1 MCGSHGT
8 TLNCSFSEFMIQTRV
23 KLFRRILGT
32 AIQCD
37 VLFTFP
43 REVRYCKAL
52 SGRTTL
58 RAEVPSILL
67 DANEGTA
74 IHSFPLRLYYWAI
87 PRAHDHGSEA
97 NSESTRFPVIFSHHS
112 PCKYNRN
119 ESLATTTTTTTKNKN
134 FLSVSRN
141 LAFLL
146 TGDRIS
152 YLQYLH
158 QLIRIGMPVS
168 VSTC

>member
-1 MCGSHGT
+1 MDVCGSHGT

-67 DANEGTA
+67 DTNKGN
-74 IHSFPLRLYYWAI
+74 SNPFVSLRLYYRTI

-119 ESLATTTTTTTKNKN
+119 ESVATTTTTTTTKNKN
-134 FLSVSRN
+134 FLSVSRD

-152 YLQYLH
+152 YLQY
-158 QLIRIGMPVS
+158 
-168 VSTC
+168 